1 MSDDLVNRLRREAG
15 MLATMYA
22 AADEIERL
30 RGALRVYE
38 QGRSINNQ
46 KNVMGCPVCGLGS
59 DGKPMAYACA
69 RNDCPTRATC
79 IVGNT

>member
-1 MSDDLVNRLRREAG
+1 MSDHLLWRLRNNDTAKHLCG
-15 MLATMYA
+15 L

-30 RGALRVYE
+30 RDALAARRRLDEREWGAW
-38 QGRSINNQ
+38 
-46 KNVMGCPVCGLGS
+46 KAGCPVCGLGS

-79 IVGNT
+79 T